1 MTKKERY
8 LVHDFVKFD
17 YSEISEYIDENHTPK
32 PLRNDELVD
41 ILNNQLEMMVIYE
54 KEIVAYH
61 DALTTII
68 ELCTAVLNYDFKNV
82 NNKVDF
88 CHMLNEMD
96 NKDLAFL
103 KECFEAIRN
112 RDLKKMTSLI
122 MEIKKAKEIYKN
134 IENNKVM

>member
-1 MTKKERY
+1 MKKLFKFFVVILIAFVF
-8 LVHDFVKFD
+8 LVGCEMGGTTQTVIEVTAKQDKV
-17 YSEISEYIDENHTPK
+17 SISDTE
-32 PLRNDELVD
+32 
-41 ILNNQLEMMVIYE
+41 
-54 KEIVAYH
+54 
-61 DALTTII
+61 
-68 ELCTAVLNYDFKNV
+68 VLNYDFKNV